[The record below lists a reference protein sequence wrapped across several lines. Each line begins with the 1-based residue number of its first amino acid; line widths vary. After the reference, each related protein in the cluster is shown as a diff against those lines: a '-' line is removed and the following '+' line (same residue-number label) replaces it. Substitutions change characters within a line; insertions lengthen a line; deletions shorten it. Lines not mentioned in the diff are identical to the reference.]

1 MRTGEENIIVM
12 GDHLNDLDSIKN
24 LKYHNEIKIGFIN
37 YKEDSLTT
45 KQIKLKEVYQ
55 LHYDVCIIND
65 GNLIFVN
72 NLIKH
77 ILGEDKYEIDKLI

>member
-1 MRTGEENIIVM
+1 MNTGEENIIVM
-12 GDHLNDLDSIKN
+12 GDHLNDLDSIKH
-24 LKYHNEIKIGFIN
+24 LKYLNEIKIGFIN
-37 YKEDSLTT
+37 YKQDSMTT
-45 KQIKLKEVYQ
+45 KQIKLKEIYQ

-77 ILGEDKYEIDKLI
+77 ILGDDVYEFDKLI